1 MMMYKAVC
9 AANKG
14 NQELVDSPHKRKF
27 DIWGVSQI
35 SEASC
40 NLHRFRC
47 WGSAIDG
54 TPIYQH
60 KKKMQFKMMLF

>member
-1 MMMYKAVC
+1 MMIYKAVC
-9 AANKG
+9 TANKKKRPFVRG
-14 NQELVDSPHKRKF
+14 IHQELVDSPHKRKF

-60 KKKMQFKMMLF
+60 KI

>member
-1 MMMYKAVC
+1 MMIYKTVC
-9 AANKG
+9 TANKKKRPFVRG
-14 NQELVDSPHKRKF
+14 IHQELVDSPHKMKF

-60 KKKMQFKMMLF
+60 KI